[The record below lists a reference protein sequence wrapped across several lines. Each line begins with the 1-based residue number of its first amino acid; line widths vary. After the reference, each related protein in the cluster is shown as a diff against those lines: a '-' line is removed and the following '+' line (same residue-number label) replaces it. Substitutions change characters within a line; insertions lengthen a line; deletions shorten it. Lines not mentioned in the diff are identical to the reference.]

1 MELLSLKVLKSRDL
15 FQVSGINLS
24 SQVLDTKPIKYGLH
38 QSFTDKN
45 KFVKRNVAVELEALA
60 ARLDHYVQ
68 QSDEEAF
75 HQYLRLCTNII
86 KKKNLSGQRW
96 HFYIITKSKEK

>member
-1 MELLSLKVLKSRDL
+1 M
-15 FQVSGINLS
+15 SGINLS

-38 QSFTDKN
+38 QSLTDKN

-86 KKKNLSGQRW
+86 KKKKSIRTKMTLLHHYKVSGK
-96 HFYIITKSKEK
+96 IKT